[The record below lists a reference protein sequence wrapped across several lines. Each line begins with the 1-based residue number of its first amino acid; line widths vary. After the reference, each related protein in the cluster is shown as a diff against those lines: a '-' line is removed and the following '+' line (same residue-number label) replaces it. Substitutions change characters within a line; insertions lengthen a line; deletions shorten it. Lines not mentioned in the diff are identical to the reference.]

1 MVANILTDLTDW
13 IDEIASYWWF
23 PLVVFAIALLD
34 SVIPIVPSETTVI
47 AGGVAAGAGNQ
58 SLAVI
63 ILAGAAGAFIGDN
76 LAYMI
81 GHRFEPRVNR
91 WAAKKPERLAR
102 LAGAAAQI
110 KRRGGPL
117 LITARFIPGG
127 RTVLTVSCGLTA
139 QPRRWFAFWIAIAA
153 VDLGELRGLPRLR
166 VRQRLRGQL
175 DAGLPAGVRRRAVDH
190 GAHRTHP
197 VGPRPT
203 ARPNQR
209 PRSSMRSTTTRPTP
223 EHAETD
229 QGRIADR
236 SDDRRTLAG
245 R

>member
-23 PLVVFAIALLD
+23 PLIVFVIALLD

-58 SLAVI
+58 NLAVI

-76 LAYMI
+76 IAYSI
-81 GHRFEPRVNR
+81 GHRFKPRVTR
-91 WAAKKPERLAR
+91 WAARKPAR
-102 LAGAAAQI
+102 TAKLVSAADQI

-153 VDLGELRGLPRLR
+153 VIWSAYAACLGFAFG
-166 VRQRLRGQL
+166 
-175 DAGLPAGVRRRAVDH
+175 
-190 GAHRTHP
+190 
-197 VGPRPT
+197 
-203 ARPNQR
+203 
-209 PRSSMRSTTTRPTP
+209 
-223 EHAETD
+223 HAFED
-229 QGRIADR
+229 N
-236 SDDRRTLAG
+236 STLAFLLAFGVALSITALIELVRWARDRG
-245 R
+245 RPEPEATVVETIDDVIEST